1 MIQKIIFEIRHTLD
15 TVTRQVDAWFDKPVA
30 LRHYRPENNGW
41 TVDEILEH
49 ISLTS
54 HFLLKL
60 IDKGAGKALRNVN
73 NIDLAQELAQYVFE
87 RDKLD
92 EIGLYKS
99 FEWIRPEHMEPTG
112 TADMAEIRRLILTQ
126 RNRCLEWLD
135 KMPDGEGILYRTTMS
150 VNNLGKIDVY
160 QYIYFLA
167 QHAKRHVAQMERNER
182 EYNTFTK
189 LSEIL

>member
-1 MIQKIIFEIRHTLD
+1 MQEIIFEIRHTLD

-30 LRHYRPENNGW
+30 RRQFRPSNNGW
-41 TVDEILEH
+41 TIDEILEH

-60 IDKGAGKALRNVN
+60 VDKGAGKALRNVN
-73 NIDLAQELAQYVFE
+73 NLDLAQESAQYVFE

-92 EIGLYKS
+92 EVGLYKS

-112 TADMAEIRRLILTQ
+112 TADMAEIRRLIQTQ
-126 RNRCLEWLD
+126 RDRCLEWLD
-135 KMPDGEGILYRTTMS
+135 KMPSGEGILYKTTMS

-167 QHAKRHVAQMERNER
+167 QHAKRHLAQMERNER

-189 LSEIL
+189 LSEIS

>member
-1 MIQKIIFEIRHTLD
+1 MIQEIIFEIRHTLD
-15 TVTRQVDAWFDKPVA
+15 IVTCQVDAWFDKPVA
-30 LRHYRPENNGW
+30 LRQFRPSNYGW
-41 TVDEILEH
+41 TIDEILEH

-73 NIDLAQELAQYVFE
+73 NLDLAQELTQYVFE

-92 EIGLYKS
+92 EVGLYQS
-99 FEWIRPEHMEPTG
+99 FKWIRPEHMEPTG
-112 TADMAEIRRLILTQ
+112 TADLAEVRRLIQTQ
-126 RNRCLEWLD
+126 QDRCLEWLG
-135 KMPDGEGILYRTTMS
+135 KMPNGEGILYKTTMS

-160 QYIYFLA
+160 QYIYFLT
-167 QHAKRHVAQMERNER
+167 QHAKRHLAQMERNER

-189 LSEIL
+189 LSEVS

>member
-1 MIQKIIFEIRHTLD
+1 MIQEIIFEIRHTLD

-30 LRHYRPENNGW
+30 LRQFRPSNNGW
-41 TVDEILEH
+41 TIDEILEH

-60 IDKGAGKALRNVN
+60 IDKGADKALRNVN
-73 NIDLAQELAQYVFE
+73 NLDLAQELAQYVFE
-87 RDKLD
+87 RNKLD

-112 TADMAEIRRLILTQ
+112 TADMTEIRRLIQTQ
-126 RNRCLEWLD
+126 RDRCLEWLD
-135 KMPDGEGILYRTTMS
+135 KMPNGEGVLYKTTMS
-150 VNNLGKIDVY
+150 VNDLGKIDVY

-167 QHAKRHVAQMERNER
+167 LHAKRHLEQMERNER
-182 EYNTFTK
+182 EYINR
-189 LSEIL
+189 

>member
-1 MIQKIIFEIRHTLD
+1 MVKEIIPEIRRTLD
-15 TVTRQVDAWFDKPVA
+15 TVTRQVDAWFDKPLAV
-30 LRHYRPENNGW
+30 RQYRPANGGW

-60 IDKGAGKALRNVN
+60 IEKGAGKALRNIN
-73 NIDLAQELAQYVFE
+73 QLQLDQELKSYVFE

-112 TADMAEIRRLILTQ
+112 TADMAEIRRLIQAQ
-126 RNRCLEWLD
+126 RDRCLDWLD
-135 KMPDGEGILYRTTMS
+135 KMPNGEGILYRITMS

-167 QHAKRHVAQMERNER
+167 QHAKRHLAQMERNER
-182 EYNTFTK
+182 EFLNRQ
-189 LSEIL
+189 

>member
-1 MIQKIIFEIRHTLD
+1 MIKEIIFEIRHTLE
-15 TVTRQVDAWFDKPVA
+15 TATRLVDAWFDKPVA
-30 LRHYRPENNGW
+30 PRQFRPSNNGW
-41 TVDEILEH
+41 TIDEILEH

-60 IDKGAGKALRNVN
+60 IDKGADKALRNVN
-73 NIDLAQELAQYVFE
+73 NLDLAQELAQYVFE

-99 FEWIRPEHMEPTG
+99 FEWIRPKHMEPTG
-112 TADMAEIRRLILTQ
+112 TADMTEIRRLIQTQ
-126 RNRCLEWLD
+126 RDRCLEWLD
-135 KMPDGEGILYRTTMS
+135 KMPNGEGILYRTTMS
-150 VNNLGKIDVY
+150 VNNMGKIDVY

-167 QHAKRHVAQMERNER
+167 QHAKRHLAQMERNER

-189 LSEIL
+189 LSEIS